1 MDSFLHS
8 PPERQKKACI
18 ELQDEMHLHAQSVEK
33 DLWVCWTL
41 RELFSLPGIG
51 EHLTFKGGS
60 SLSKAWKLIRR
71 FSEDIDLIVDKEALG
86 FGGDAAPDK
95 AASNKQRK
103 ARLEA
108 LMAASRQ
115 WVQGMLQPALTI
127 RIAAALGND
136 ANCKLEVDPDMPDGQ
151 CLLLHYPSAFENEAG
166 YIKPVVKIELGARSD
181 DWPNSECPIQPYL
194 AERFPQLMPQ
204 GPFPVRVLAAE
215 RTFWE
220 KACLLH
226 EETFRPHDKPRKHWR
241 IPLSSSV
248 SPSTEKSSSATRGW
262 TTRRTNPA
270 PSDLARQ
277 LTTLPTGAPITKPCS
292 APCSSAKFL
301 TSTKSWRL
309 SASLRK
315 PSTQAPEHLEKTIP
329 IYSLS
334 SQMELSASCNRRNHS
349 PSQPSRFG
357 ERLFWPQVPR
367 R

>member
-1 MDSFLHS
+1 
-8 PPERQKKACI
+8 
-18 ELQDEMHLHAQSVEK
+18 MHLHAQSVEK

-41 RELFSLPGIG
+41 RELFSLPGVG
-51 EHLTFKGGS
+51 EHLTFKGGT

-115 WVQGMLQPALTI
+115 WVQGSLQPALAT
-127 RIAAALGND
+127 RIAAALGNE
-136 ANCKLEVDPDMPDGQ
+136 AACELEVDPDMPDGQ

-194 AERFPQLMPQ
+194 AERFPQLMPE
-204 GPFPVRVLAAE
+204 GPFSVRVLAAE

-226 EETFRPHDKPRKHWR
+226 EETFRPHDKPRKLRMARHYYDLWCLLR
-241 IPLSSSV
+241 AGVGERALANTALFQRVAEHREIFFRYAWVDYSTHKPGTFRLS
-248 SPSTEKSSSATRGW
+248 P
-262 TTRRTNPA
+262 
-270 PSDLARQ
+270 PSDHLAN
-277 LTTLPTGAPITKPCS
+277 
-292 APCSSAKFL
+292 
-301 TSTKSWRL
+301 WR
-309 SASLRK
+309 SDY
-315 PSTQAPEHLEKTIP
+315 QAMLGPMFFGEVPDFDEIMKAVSEFEKTFN
-329 IYSLS
+329 
-334 SQMELSASCNRRNHS
+334 AT
-349 PSQPSRFG
+349 
-357 ERLFWPQVPR
+357 V
-367 R
+367 

>member
-1 MDSFLHS
+1 MDAFLHS

-41 RELFSLPGIG
+41 RELFSLPGVG
-51 EHLTFKGGS
+51 EHLTFKGGT

-115 WVQGMLQPALTI
+115 WVQGSLQPALAT
-127 RIAAALGND
+127 RIAAALGNE
-136 ANCKLEVDPDMPDGQ
+136 AACELEVDPDMPDGQ

-194 AERFPQLMPQ
+194 AERFPQLMPE
-204 GPFPVRVLAAE
+204 GPFSVRVLAAE

-226 EETFRPHDKPRKHWR
+226 EETFRPHDKPRKLRMARHYYDLWCLLR
-241 IPLSSSV
+241 AGVGERALANTALFQRVAEHREIFFRYAWVDYSTHKPGTFRLS
-248 SPSTEKSSSATRGW
+248 P
-262 TTRRTNPA
+262 
-270 PSDLARQ
+270 PSDHLAN
-277 LTTLPTGAPITKPCS
+277 
-292 APCSSAKFL
+292 
-301 TSTKSWRL
+301 WR
-309 SASLRK
+309 SDY
-315 PSTQAPEHLEKTIP
+315 QAMLGPMFFGEVPDFDEIMKAVSEFEKTFN
-329 IYSLS
+329 
-334 SQMELSASCNRRNHS
+334 AT
-349 PSQPSRFG
+349 
-357 ERLFWPQVPR
+357 V
-367 R
+367 